1 MKQSP
6 FPDTSS
12 HGLHVAIVMD
22 EDHHKGRAWSIRQYW
37 DHPRGSDFVSRL
49 VETATSL
56 GIETLTLCSFSSDRW
71 ESSAADIGPSMKRF
85 LDNLYTG
92 LTAPPDND
100 TYIQVI
106 GRRDRFPAQ
115 VTDRIEELQ
124 NTGKSTHSLTLRLAF
139 DCSSRQMLIEAL
151 RHAAKS
157 IPLEKSGDPD
167 LGSFL
172 GEVMGTGQCSPDVD
186 LMIRT
191 GGDHWLGDCLLWE
204 SAYAELFFT
213 PKKWLDFTGKDLA
226 EAVREFHSR
235 ERRFGNIVLAS

>member
-1 MKQSP
+1 MKQST
-6 FPDTSS
+6 FPDANSR
-12 HGLHVAIVMD
+12 GLHVAIVMD

-37 DHPRGSDFVSRL
+37 SHPRGSAFVSRL
-49 VETATSL
+49 IETASSL

-71 ESSAADIGPSMKRF
+71 ESSTADVGPLMMRF

-92 LTAPPDND
+92 PTAPPDSD
-100 TYIQVI
+100 TCIQVI

-115 VTDRIEELQ
+115 VNDRIKEFQ
-124 NTGKSTHSLTLRLAF
+124 NAGKSTHGLTLRLAF

-151 RHAAKS
+151 RHAAAS
-157 IPLEKSGDPD
+157 IPLEKSGHPD
-167 LGSFL
+167 LGGFL

-226 EAVREFHSR
+226 EAVREFHGR
-235 ERRFGNIVLAS
+235 ERRFGNTVLAS